1 MEKDQVR
8 LDVVKE
14 AKEELSGKMVDM
26 QRGNRPLSEAE
37 WRQVLGKLEEWV
49 VMLGEM
55 GEG

>member
-14 AKEELSGKMVDM
+14 AKEELWGKMVDM